1 MRLSRR
7 HVLASTVGVVSTAL
21 ITAQTPAG
29 IAFARPRR
37 ASRAVT
43 TAVYI
48 EVPEDWPAKAA
59 EKYDLLNVNAG
70 ASGNAGG
77 DA

>member
-29 IAFARPRR
+29 IAFARPR
-37 ASRAVT
+37 SF
-43 TAVYI
+43 
-48 EVPEDWPAKAA
+48 
-59 EKYDLLNVNAG
+59 
-70 ASGNAGG
+70 
-77 DA
+77 